1 MSNNSK
7 EWVMSKYNVYRV
19 TTEHGV
25 SRKMMGETAAQ
36 IRKDFEVAMPGV
48 KIKRIELVG

>member
-1 MSNNSK
+1 MSNT
-7 EWVMSKYNVYRV
+7 YRV

-25 SRKMMGETAAQ
+25 SRKMLGETAAQ

-48 KIKRIELVG
+48 KIDKIELVG

>member
-1 MSNNSK
+1 MSNNA
-7 EWVMSKYNVYRV
+7 EELVMSKYNVYKI

-36 IRKDFEVAMPGV
+36 VRKDFEVAMPGV
-48 KIKRIELVG
+48 NIKNIELVG

>member
-1 MSNNSK
+1 MSNT
-7 EWVMSKYNVYRV
+7 YRV

-25 SRKMMGETAAQ
+25 SRKLLGESASQ

-48 KIKRIELVG
+48 KIERIALV

>member
-1 MSNNSK
+1 
-7 EWVMSKYNVYRV
+7 MSKYNVYKL

-36 IRKDFEVAMPGV
+36 IRKDFEAAMPGV
-48 KIKRIELVG
+48 KIERIELVG

>member
-1 MSNNSK
+1 MTNN
-7 EWVMSKYNVYRV
+7 EYNAYRV

-25 SRKMMGETAAQ
+25 SRKMLGESAAQ

-48 KIKRIELVG
+48 EIEKIESV